1 MGRRKLIIDT
11 DPGVDDALAIFMAF
25 NTPDVEVLGL
35 TTIFGNVTT
44 PMATANA
51 LHLCEMAKRT
61 DVPVAQASRA
71 AAPLA
76 QSIGPPLSLTRT
88 VRRTQGA
95 LGPLTG
101 GVTERIADFV
111 HGSDG
116 ARPPRATS
124 RAPVARAPHPA
135 PHAYH
140 RCRGRPTQAW
150 VTRAPARLQGRRV
163 AYPPRSL

>member
-116 ARPPRATS
+116 ARLA
-124 RAPVARAPHPA
+124 A
-135 PHAYH
+135 
-140 RCRGRPTQAW
+140 CERG
-150 VTRAPARLQGRRV
+150 ARLRRTSPSRPRFAAATAYRRRFGQHGR
-163 AYPPRSL
+163 